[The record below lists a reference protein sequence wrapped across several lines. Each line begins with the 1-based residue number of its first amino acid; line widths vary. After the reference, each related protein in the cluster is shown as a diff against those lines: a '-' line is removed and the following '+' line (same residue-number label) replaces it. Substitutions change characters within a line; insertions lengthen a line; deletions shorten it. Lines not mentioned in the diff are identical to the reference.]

1 MCTMSRILQRPLP
14 ARSGFKRFRSSIFM
28 ACFMGTPWILTWRG
42 FTQLARIGVFSK
54 YALLD
59 PIRLWVGL
67 DIDPF
72 VLVPKTGSL
81 GAVFGFDSDVVNH
94 GISSSLLEE
103 FKGEVQDFFLLPLE
117 EKKKLWQQP
126 DNHQGFGQ
134 LFVVSEEQRLDWSD
148 VFYLTTLPSNI
159 RKSDIFQKL
168 PQKLRGSLEAYCIEM
183 KRLAMTLLSQM
194 AKALKMEAEEIRDMF
209 TDGFQSMRMNYYPPC
224 PEPDMIIGLTPHSD
238 AGALTILLQLDDID
252 GLQIR
257 KEGRWVPVKPLPN
270 AFVINVGDIMEGTP
284 EKFGRPIQIVSNGVY
299 HSVEH
304 RVMVN
309 SVKERLSVATS
320 NSSNINSELGPAP
333 SLISPQ
339 NPAKFQR
346 VPTEK
351 YYKDFFA
358 RKLDGK
364 SHLKFLKIDQD
375 GGHTS

>member
-1 MCTMSRILQRPLP
+1 METDSQKVVLGKSIIVPSVSELVKESITKVRPRYVYHEQDPPTAADGEIWLQAIPVIDLHGLLHGDSMDSELERLH
-14 ARSGFKRFRSSIFM
+14 AACKDWGFF
-28 ACFMGTPWILTWRG
+28 
-42 FTQLARIGVFSK
+42 Q
-54 YALLD
+54 
-59 PIRLWVGL
+59 
-67 DIDPF
+67 
-72 VLVPKTGSL
+72 
-81 GAVFGFDSDVVNH
+81 VVNH
-94 GISSSLLEE
+94 GVSSSLLEE

-134 LFVVSEEQRLDWSD
+134 LFVVSDEQRLDCFKD
-148 VFYLTTLPSNI
+148 
-159 RKSDIFQKL
+159 
-168 PQKLRGSLEAYCIEM
+168 
-183 KRLAMTLLSQM
+183 
-194 AKALKMEAEEIRDMF
+194 EAEEIRDMF

-224 PEPDMIIGLTPHSD
+224 PEPDMTIGLTPHSD
-238 AGALTILLQLDDID
+238 AGALTILLQLDDTD

-257 KEGRWVPVKPLPN
+257 KEGRWIPVKPLPN

-299 HSVEH
+299 HSIEH

-309 SVKERLSVATS
+309 SAKERLSVATS